1 MISHENSDTE
11 ETILHLCIC
20 LFITILTTLPNDMTE
35 ITFLELLYSTFSMS
49 KWQCMWYY
57 IIYNPNL
64 DVMQIYKYHMSY
76 KQIKI
81 H

>member
-11 ETILHLCIC
+11 VTILQLCIC
-20 LFITILTTLPNDMTE
+20 LFITIITTLSNDMME
-35 ITFLELLYSTFSMS
+35 ITFLELLYSMFCMS
-49 KWQCMWYY
+49 KWQCMWHY

-64 DVMQIYKYHMSY
+64 DVMQICKYHMSY